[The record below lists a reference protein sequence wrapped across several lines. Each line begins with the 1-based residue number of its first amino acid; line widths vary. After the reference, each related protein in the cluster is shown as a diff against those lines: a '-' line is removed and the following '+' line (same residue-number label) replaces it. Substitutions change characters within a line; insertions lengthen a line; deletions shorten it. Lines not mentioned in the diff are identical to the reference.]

1 MKIDKERLTPTN
13 APLVGFGGTR
23 VFSLGAITL
32 AMRVGDYPW
41 QITREVMFLMV
52 DCSSTYNAILGRPTF
67 NSWKAVTSTYHL
79 MIKFPMDYGVGE
91 LRGNQVAARECY
103 IAMIEMEDQQQTMCI
118 REQRVIAEPVEE
130 LEKVNLDDAR
140 PKRMIRIGTLASWSV
155 RQALTTFLKANQD
168 VFTWSHKDMPG
179 IDPSI
184 MVHKLNVS
192 SSFLPVDKRNEYFLK
207 NGIRP

>member
-1 MKIDKERLTPTN
+1 MKIDRERLTPTN

-23 VFSLGAITL
+23 VFPLGAITL
-32 AMRVGDYPW
+32 VVRAGDYPW

-79 MIKFPMDYGVGE
+79 MIKFLMDYGVGE
-91 LRGNQVAARECY
+91 LRGNQVAVRECY

-155 RQALTTFLKANQD
+155 SQALTTFLKANQD
-168 VFTWSHKDMPG
+168 VFTWSHKDMPR

-192 SSFLPVDKRNEYFLK
+192 SLIP
-207 NGIRP
+207 

>member
-1 MKIDKERLTPTN
+1 
-13 APLVGFGGTR
+13 
-23 VFSLGAITL
+23 
-32 AMRVGDYPW
+32 
-41 QITREVMFLMV
+41 
-52 DCSSTYNAILGRPTF
+52 
-67 NSWKAVTSTYHL
+67 
-79 MIKFPMDYGVGE
+79 
-91 LRGNQVAARECY
+91 
-103 IAMIEMEDQQQTMCI
+103 MCI

-179 IDPSI
+179 IDPLI

-192 SSFLPVDKRNEYFLK
+192 SLIP
-207 NGIRP
+207 

>member
-168 VFTWSHKDMPG
+168 VFAWSHEDMPG

-192 SSFLPVDKRNEYFLK
+192 SLIP
-207 NGIRP
+207 

>member
-1 MKIDKERLTPTN
+1 
-13 APLVGFGGTR
+13 
-23 VFSLGAITL
+23 
-32 AMRVGDYPW
+32 
-41 QITREVMFLMV
+41 
-52 DCSSTYNAILGRPTF
+52 
-67 NSWKAVTSTYHL
+67 
-79 MIKFPMDYGVGE
+79 
-91 LRGNQVAARECY
+91 
-103 IAMIEMEDQQQTMCI
+103 MCI

-155 RQALTTFLKANQD
+155 SQALTTFLKANQD

-192 SSFLPVDKRNEYFLK
+192 STFP
-207 NGIRP
+207 

>member
-91 LRGNQVAARECY
+91 LRGNQVAVRECY

-192 SSFLPVDKRNEYFLK
+192 SLIP
-207 NGIRP
+207 